1 MAPKVKP
8 RHGDSHLKVIEFHDE
23 HGSDIEAFS
32 LIVDSHTSVPL
43 TAFDEEIRAKQLQD
57 MKSRAAGLL
66 VLAAVAFG
74 ISHYLSARYPW
85 LAWVQAFAEAAMVG
99 GLADWFAVT
108 ALFRHPLGIP
118 IPHTAIIPA
127 RKDRVGQVLGAF
139 VERNF
144 LNRQVIEA
152 RVVEARLGE
161 RLARFLSD
169 PANSRAVARHAAR
182 GLVAAAESMRD
193 DDVQSMI
200 DDAILDRI
208 RAAHVAPFIGKGL
221 SLMTAGNRHQELL
234 DEAIGLAARA
244 VTENE
249 DLIRTRIEAE
259 TPWWVPGVIDEKIL
273 RKVVSGM
280 ERTLNEVK
288 DDPKHPLRERFD
300 TALKRFIE
308 DLHNSPDVI
317 ARAEQL
323 KDELLDAD
331 AVRHFSASIWTDA
344 KAALVRRAERAEESD
359 VDTISN
365 GLARL
370 GKAILDDPVL
380 LERVDG
386 WLRSGVLGLVERYQ
400 SEVSELIANTVRGWD
415 PTATSR
421 RIELAIGRDL
431 QFIRING
438 TIVGGLVGLILH
450 AITR

>member
-1 MAPKVKP
+1 M
-8 RHGDSHLKVIEFHDE
+8 
-23 HGSDIEAFS
+23 
-32 LIVDSHTSVPL
+32 PL
-43 TAFDEEIRAKQLQD
+43 TAFDEETRAAQLQG
-57 MKSRAAGLL
+57 MKLRAAGLL
-66 VLAAVAFG
+66 VLAAMTFA
-74 ISHYLSARYPW
+74 ISHYLSAQYPW
-85 LAWVQAFAEAAMVG
+85 LGWVQAFSEAAMVG

-144 LNRQVIEA
+144 LNRQVIEG
-152 RVVEARLGE
+152 RLIDARLGE
-161 RLARFLSD
+161 RLAKFLSD

-182 GLVAAAESMRD
+182 GLVAAAESLRD

-200 DDAILDRI
+200 DEAILERI
-208 RAAHVAPFIGKGL
+208 KTARVAPFIGRGL
-221 SLMTAGNRHQELL
+221 SLMTADNRHQELL
-234 DEAIGLAARA
+234 NEAITLAAKA

-249 DLIRTRIEAE
+249 DLIRRRIEAE
-259 TPWWVPGVIDEKIL
+259 TPWWIPGAVDDKIL

-280 ERTLNEVK
+280 ERTLSEVR
-288 DDPKHPLRERFD
+288 DDPNHPLRERFD
-300 TALKRFIE
+300 AALRKFIE
-308 DLHNSPDVI
+308 NLHSSPEVM

-323 KDELLDAD
+323 KEELLSAE
-331 AVRHFSASIWTDA
+331 AVRHFSSSIWTDT
-344 KAALVRRAERAEESD
+344 KAALVRRAERAEETD

-370 GKAILDDPVL
+370 GTAILEDPEL

-386 WLRSGVLGLVERYQ
+386 WLRNGVLGLVERYQ
-400 SEVSELIANTVRGWD
+400 SEVSGLISHTVRGWD

-438 TIVGGLVGLILH
+438 TLVGGLVGVILY

>member
-1 MAPKVKP
+1 LTNPPVS
-8 RHGDSHLKVIEFHDE
+8 GHD
-23 HGSDIEAFS
+23 GSLPIA
-32 LIVDSHTSVPL
+32 
-43 TAFDEEIRAKQLQD
+43 AFDEKVRAQELKA
-57 MKSRAAGLL
+57 MKLRAGGLL
-66 VLAAVAFG
+66 VLAAVAFA
-74 ISHYLSARYPW
+74 ISFYFRARYPW
-85 LAWVQAFAEAAMVG
+85 LGWVQAFSEAAMVG

-144 LNRQVIEA
+144 LNRHVIE
-152 RVVEARLGE
+152 RRLLDARLGE
-161 RLARFLSD
+161 RLAHFLSD

-200 DDAILDRI
+200 DATILDRI
-208 RAAHVAPFIGKGL
+208 KAARVAPFIGRGL
-221 SLMTAGNRHQELL
+221 SLITAGNRHQELL
-234 DEAIGLAARA
+234 DEGIRLAARA

-249 DLIRTRIEAE
+249 DLIRRRIEAE
-259 TPWWVPGVIDEKIL
+259 SPWWVPGAVDEKIL
-273 RKVVSGM
+273 RKIVTGI
-280 ERTLNEVK
+280 ERTLTEVR
-288 DDPKHPLRERFD
+288 DDPNHPLRQRFD
-300 TALKRFIE
+300 TALGKFID
-308 DLHNSPDVI
+308 DLHNSPEVME
-317 ARAEQL
+317 RAEQL
-323 KDELLDAD
+323 KEEMLSAD
-331 AVRHFSASIWTDA
+331 AVRHFSSSIWSDT

-370 GKAILDDPVL
+370 GAAILDDPEL
-380 LERVDG
+380 LARVDG
-386 WLRSGVLGLVERYQ
+386 WLRNGVLGLVERYQ
-400 SEVSELIANTVRGWD
+400 SEVSDLIANTVRGWD
-415 PTATSR
+415 PTATSH

-438 TIVGGLVGLILH
+438 TVVGGLVGLILY